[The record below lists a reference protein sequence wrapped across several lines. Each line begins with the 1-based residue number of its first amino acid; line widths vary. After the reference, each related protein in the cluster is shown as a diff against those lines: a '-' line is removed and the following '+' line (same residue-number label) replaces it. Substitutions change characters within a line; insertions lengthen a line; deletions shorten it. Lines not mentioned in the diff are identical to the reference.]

1 MKKLY
6 TAFVAVF
13 WLAMMGLL
21 FQREVLP
28 SIIVTNPAGYKIEL
42 SKDYPI
48 RQSWMGIYL
57 RITKLRV
64 MKYR

>member
-6 TAFVAVF
+6 TAFAAVF
-13 WLAMMGLL
+13 WLGMMGLL
-21 FQREVLP
+21 FQREVFP

-48 RQSWMGIYL
+48 RQSWMGIYFKDNK
-57 RITKLRV
+57 IKGYEV
-64 MKYR
+64 